1 MSRLQGGLALWAI
14 SFSCSAPDPLGIL
27 YQSQG
32 TLRARHRFLFNPRAY
47 SVRGLSDEQWEM
59 LSWEHSKLASARI
72 TRGFSEDH
80 TPANI
85 LEEYVRAVV
94 EGHR

>member
-1 MSRLQGGLALWAI
+1 
-14 SFSCSAPDPLGIL
+14 
-27 YQSQG
+27 
-32 TLRARHRFLFNPRAY
+32 
-47 SVRGLSDEQWEM
+47 VRGLSDEQWEM